1 MGARDTSTTPEQ
13 PEILRSPQLAAIL
26 TPLLWEMTGQAAA
39 RYGEAGLSRVMAA
52 PLAAILAM
60 INDIRRAHGLPVID
74 PRTDE
79 PLDLGPSANG
89 AAAAAW
95 LGGDESHA
103 EAAEAKS

>member
-52 PLAAILAM
+52 PS
-60 INDIRRAHGLPVID
+60 
-74 PRTDE
+74 
-79 PLDLGPSANG
+79 SA
-89 AAAAAW
+89 
-95 LGGDESHA
+95 L
-103 EAAEAKS
+103 

>member
-1 MGARDTSTTPEQ
+1 MGARDTAATPEQ

-60 INDIRRAHGLPVID
+60 INDIRRAHGLPAID

-89 AAAAAW
+89 PSGNGAAPA
-95 LGGDESHA
+95 EPEPA
-103 EAAEAKS
+103 EATS